1 MASVLEVKDLSVNFD
16 TQSVLEHV
24 NFTLEKGESLAII
37 GPNGSGKT
45 VLLKALL
52 GMIPHDGDVNWAE
65 GTRLG
70 YVPQKI
76 DVDKHLPM
84 NLLDLFYAKSQI
96 IPVNKDE
103 LHHTI
108 EDVGLPRASLTTPI
122 GHLSGG
128 QFQKALIVFAL
139 LGKPNVILFDEPTA
153 SIDTS
158 GEGQV
163 YELLHHI
170 QDKYNVSTIVVSHD
184 MAFVYRY
191 ASKVLC
197 LNRRGLCFGIP
208 QEVLTPEILEKLY
221 GTSHKYYHHLEERH
235 DSK

>member
-1 MASVLEVKDLSVNFD
+1 
-16 TQSVLEHV
+16 
-24 NFTLEKGESLAII
+24 
-37 GPNGSGKT
+37 
-45 VLLKALL
+45 
-52 GMIPHDGDVNWAE
+52 VNWVE

-84 NLLDLFYAKSQI
+84 NLLDLFHAKGQI
-96 IPVNKDE
+96 IPLTEEE
-103 LHHTI
+103 LHRTI

-139 LGKPNVILFDEPTA
+139 LGKPTVILFDEPTA
-153 SIDTS
+153 SIDVS
-158 GEGQV
+158 GEDQV

-184 MAFVYRY
+184 MNFVYRY

-197 LNRRGLCFGIP
+197 LNRRGLCFGTP
-208 QEVLTPEILEKLY
+208 ADALTPEILQKLY
-221 GTSHKYYHHLEERH
+221 GGGHKYYHHLEHH
-235 DSK
+235 DGQQ